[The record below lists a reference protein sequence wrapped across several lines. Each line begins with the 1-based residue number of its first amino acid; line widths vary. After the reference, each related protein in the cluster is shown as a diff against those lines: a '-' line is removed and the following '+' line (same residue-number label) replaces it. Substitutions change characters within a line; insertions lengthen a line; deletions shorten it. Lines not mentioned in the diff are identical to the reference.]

1 MASYKVAQDVE
12 ADDKLIGPFS
22 FRQFIYLIIVAM
34 SGAIAWGLWQ
44 LFPPLAILPIPV
56 IIFFGALALPLRKD
70 QPMETYLAAIL
81 SFYLKPKRR
90 MWQPDGI
97 QSLVEITAPKNSE
110 ESRAKDLSSNEAE
123 RRLSY
128 LANIADTQG
137 WSIRN
142 ATMPSNNSSMVG
154 DVYNEASQT
163 PDMLDEAGGVS
174 RSLDSMISK
183 SAAERR
189 QTMIDRMHAPQPQPE
204 PTLATIQPVVSPQP
218 PVINQTVDQPA
229 PVYDPYPNS
238 MRQNVIAP
246 LSDQTTPVPAPQPS
260 PITTPPTPTP
270 EPMTSSPAA
279 PESTP
284 AVDDH
289 KSTSETTVSPDIMNL
304 VNNSQHLSL
313 ETLSHEAN
321 RIQKRKKIDEDEVV
335 ISLR

>member
-34 SGAIAWGLWQ
+34 SGAIAWGLFQ
-44 LFPPLAILPIPV
+44 LFPPLVVLPLPV

-97 QSLVEITAPKNSE
+97 QSLVEITAPKNIE

-142 ATMPSNNSSMVG
+142 ASMPTNNSSMVS
-154 DVYNEASQT
+154 DVYNEASQM
-163 PDMLDEAGGVS
+163 PDLLDESGGVS
-174 RSLDSMISK
+174 RSLDSMITKSDAQRRQDMINRMHTPQPTTPASVTTQ
-183 SAAERR
+183 SAAE
-189 QTMIDRMHAPQPQPE
+189 
-204 PTLATIQPVVSPQP
+204 PT
-218 PVINQTVDQPA
+218 NQPA
-229 PVYDPYPNS
+229 PVYNPYPNS
-238 MRQNVIAP
+238 MRQNVISP
-246 LSDQTTPVPAPQPS
+246 LSEQ
-260 PITTPPTPTP
+260 
-270 EPMTSSPAA
+270 SSPAA
-279 PESTP
+279 NPAPVTTPTTPESNPPVNTATIAAATP
-284 AVDDH
+284 LADDH
-289 KSTSETTVSPDIMNL
+289 KNTSETTVSPDIINL
-304 VNNSQHLSL
+304 ANNSQHLSI
-313 ETLSHEAN
+313 ETLAHEAQ
-321 RIQKRKKIDEDEVV
+321 RIQKRQKIDEDEVV